1 MKSLKQRSNCSSFWQ
16 ILTFIDYVSK
26 CTKHSPKRMY
36 STSLYSVCVP
46 SHFHFAP
53 RTCLQTTP
61 ASPCQRT
68 ASSRSPTSCR
78 RASAGL
84 YRSVF
89 SRRRPPDP
97 ACLLSPLLPVPPQ
110 AAREGG
116 SPPKPPPPSCAHLPH
131 GRISCPPAA
140 TAALTTSSPWP
151 LPPRPRLQDLA
162 LRRCGCRY
170 QRCPPHLAPC
180 CCLSFKIHS
189 PSPLRWR
196 RPMQAGGGRSAA
208 SGQPDTGGGAEGPA
222 HLADGGAAHGWW

>member
-1 MKSLKQRSNCSSFWQ
+1 MWA
-16 ILTFIDYVSK
+16 
-26 CTKHSPKRMY
+26 KHSPKRMTARPY
-36 STSLYSVCVP
+36 TLSVYHHTFILP
-46 SHFHFAP
+46 P
-53 RTCLQTTP
+53 PPTCLQTTP
-61 ASPCQRT
+61 ASPRQRT

-116 SPPKPPPPSCAHLPH
+116 SPPKPPPPSRTHLRH

-140 TAALTTSSPWP
+140 AAALTTSSPWP

-162 LRRCGCRY
+162 LRRCGCLY
-170 QRCPPHLAPC
+170 HRCPPHLAPC